1 MTINLTA
8 KKIGLVNL
16 NHGQRNSMDHYL
28 GIRFTGMGRDW
39 LAAEMPFSER
49 TRQPFGLLHGG
60 ASVVLIESLA
70 STAAFLCVHEDG
82 RRVAGVE
89 VNANHLRQVKSG
101 MVRGITRP
109 LYVGRRLHVWSVDLF
124 RDDGK
129 TSTTGRLTVAVLP
142 PAG

>member
-8 KKIGLVNL
+8 QKIGLVSL
-16 NHGQRNSMDHYL
+16 NHGQKNSMDHYL

-60 ASVVLIESLA
+60 ASVVMIESLG
-70 STAAFLCVHEDG
+70 STASFLCVHRNG
-82 RRVAGVE
+82 QRVTGME
-89 VNANHLRQVKSG
+89 VNANHLRQVRSG
-101 MVRGITRP
+101 TVRGFSRP
-109 LYVGRRLHVWSVDLF
+109 LYIGSSVHVWSVDLF

-129 TSTTGRLTVAVLP
+129 LSTTGRLTVAILP
-142 PAG
+142 SAG